1 MEMVPAPNAS
11 LTGTVLFY
19 RQPELLSRET
29 HANLGVNAA
38 PTRFGF
44 ATTAHVCP
52 LTVPEFGPAALSY
65 PIIFV
70 GEQQQPVAVMGLTEG
85 QNLFTNEQGYE
96 LDAYIPC
103 YVRRYPFVLANG
115 GPEAEDRMLVCIDR
129 GYEYLAEGGEYR
141 LFENGE
147 PTEYTKNSI
156 QFCNDFETQNR
167 MTTAFVT
174 MLQQLDLLDSRT
186 TTYTPQNPDGTA
198 GEPQVLAQYLGVN
211 DVKLNALPADKLME
225 LRDNGAL
232 SQIYAHL
239 LSLQNWDK
247 LLVRA
252 SARQAAAPTAANA
265 S

>member
-19 RQPELLSRET
+19 RQPELLSREQ
-29 HANLGVNAA
+29 HASLGVNPS

-44 ATTAHVCP
+44 ATGAHVCP
-52 LTVPEFGPAALSY
+52 LTVPEFGPAALCY

-70 GEQQQPVAVMGLTEG
+70 GDQQQPVAVMGLTEG
-85 QNLFTNEQGYE
+85 QNLFTGEDGFE
-96 LDAYIPC
+96 VDTYIPC
-103 YVRRYPFVLANG
+103 YIRRYPFVLANA

-129 GYEYLAEGGEYR
+129 GYEYLTEGGQYP

-147 PTEYTKNSI
+147 PTDYTKNSI

-167 MTTAFVT
+167 MTLAFVT
-174 MLQQLDLLDSRT
+174 MLQELELMEART
-186 TTYTPQNPDGTA
+186 TTYTPQTPDGVV
-198 GEPQVLAQYLGVN
+198 GEPQVLAQYFGVN
-211 DVKLNALPADKLME
+211 EAKLNALPADKLAE

-232 SQIYAHL
+232 GQIYAHL
-239 LSLQNWDK
+239 LSLLNWDK

-252 SARQAAAPTAANA
+252 SVRQAATPTAANA

>member
-1 MEMVPAPNAS
+1 MEMIPTPNVS
-11 LTGTVLFY
+11 LTGQVLFY

-29 HANLGVNAA
+29 HSDLGVNPS

-44 ATTAHVCP
+44 AAAAHVCP

-70 GEQQQPVAVMGLTEG
+70 GEQLQPVAVMGLTEG
-85 QNLFTNEQGYE
+85 QNLFVNEGGFE

-103 YVRRYPFVLANG
+103 YIRRYPFVLAGG

-129 GYEYLAEGGEYR
+129 AYEYIAQGAEYQFFKDGEA
-141 LFENGE
+141 
-147 PTEYTKNSI
+147 TDYTKNSI

-167 MTTAFVT
+167 MTQSFVT
-174 MLQQLDLLDSRT
+174 LMQELELLESRST
-186 TTYTPQNPDGTA
+186 SYTPQGPDGTP
-198 GEPQVLAQYLGVN
+198 GEPQVLAQYYGVSEP
-211 DVKLNALPADKLME
+211 KLLELPADKLAE

-239 LSLQNWDK
+239 NSLLEWDR
-247 LLVRA
+247 LLIRA
-252 SARQAAAPTAANA
+252 TARQAAAPIAANA
-265 S
+265 